1 MRRVRRGGAYFR
13 IADPNWPDPLDA
25 SYSVARGGRWNPPGS
40 FPVLSLNRDVH
51 TSRANLRRR
60 FAGLPYGPEL
70 LRPEQTPLLVET
82 TVAEAEYVDVITDAG
97 CREVGLPTTYPV
109 DTHGHEIDRG
119 RCQEIGSRAW
129 QAGERGIACRSEEHT
144 SELQSQSNL
153 VCRLLLEK
161 KKKKKGFD
169 CYQSIT
175 SFRILWFLDI
185 PPRLR
190 F

>member
-40 FPVLSLNRDVH
+40 FPVLYLNRDVH

-129 QAGERGIACRSEEHT
+129 QAGERGIACRSAATHDRSGEELALFRREGE
-144 SELQSQSNL
+144 SPLPVNR
-153 VCRLLLEK
+153 RL
-161 KKKKKGFD
+161 
-169 CYQSIT
+169 
-175 SFRILWFLDI
+175 ILREWFQ
-185 PPRLR
+185 
-190 F
+190 

>member
-40 FPVLSLNRDVH
+40 FPVLYLNRDVH

-82 TVAEAEYVDVITDAG
+82 TVAEADYVDVITDEG

-129 QAGERGIACRSEEHT
+129 QAGERGIACRSAATHDRSGEELALFRREGE
-144 SELQSQSNL
+144 SPLPVNR
-153 VCRLLLEK
+153 RL
-161 KKKKKGFD
+161 
-169 CYQSIT
+169 
-175 SFRILWFLDI
+175 ILREWFQ
-185 PPRLR
+185 
-190 F
+190 

>member
-40 FPVLSLNRDVH
+40 FPVLYLNRDVH

-82 TVAEAEYVDVITDAG
+82 TVAEADYVDVITDEG

-129 QAGERGIACRSEEHT
+129 QAGERGIACRSAATHDRSGEELALFRREGE
-144 SELQSQSNL
+144 SPLPVNR
-153 VCRLLLEK
+153 RLTLRE
-161 KKKKKGFD
+161 
-169 CYQSIT
+169 
-175 SFRILWFLDI
+175 WFQ
-185 PPRLR
+185 
-190 F
+190 

>member
-40 FPVLSLNRDVH
+40 FPVLYLNRDVH

-82 TVAEAEYVDVITDAG
+82 TVAEADYVDVITDAG
-97 CREVGLPTTYPV
+97 CREVGLPTTYPI
-109 DTHGHEIDRG
+109 DTHGHEVDRG

-129 QAGERGIACRSEEHT
+129 QAGERGIACRSAATHDRSGEELALFRREGE
-144 SELQSQSNL
+144 SPLPVNR
-153 VCRLLLEK
+153 RL
-161 KKKKKGFD
+161 
-169 CYQSIT
+169 
-175 SFRILWFLDI
+175 ILREWFQ
-185 PPRLR
+185 
-190 F
+190 